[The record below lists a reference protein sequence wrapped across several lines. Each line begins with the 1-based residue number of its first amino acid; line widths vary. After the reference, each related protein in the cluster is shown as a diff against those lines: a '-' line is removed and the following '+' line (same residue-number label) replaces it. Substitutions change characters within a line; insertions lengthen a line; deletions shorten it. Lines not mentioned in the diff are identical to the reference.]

1 MEFLKNAWRNT
12 GRRPARSLL
21 TILSIAIGAF
31 SVMLIGAVGLIGQ
44 QAVASEL
51 AGLGLQ
57 GLMVS
62 GEDRPLTEEVLT
74 ETSQEPSVAG
84 ATPFLVEYT
93 DIRARGEKRKA
104 AVWGVDS
111 SVGQVISME
120 LQYGREITP
129 ADVRSGAHVCL
140 VEENLAMEIFHRENA
155 VGKTLTVTLNG
166 AEEKFTIVGVME
178 TGGALLQG
186 MMGDGVPLFAYLPY
200 TVQQDCTGREDFDR
214 IAVKLKQGVE
224 PEDAK
229 RLLSR
234 QLGGD
239 AKRLLSRQLGGEE
252 AVKVENMNRYA
263 GTVQQVL
270 SIVSLVLA
278 AIAGISLLV
287 ACLSVM
293 TTMLCS
299 VGERTREIGIKKS
312 IGASPQMIVWE
323 FLLEAGRRTGG
334 NFGRRFDGM
343 GRLSGLRDSVPLPG
357 KFGFGLRPGFP
368 FGRDGFWGVSRPESG
383 EAQAGGRLADRIKN
397 AAGAAYSGGV
407 IWLTSIICAA
417 RRTKSFSICRKNHHL
432 PCQTI
437 HWIVWQRRIRM
448 RSDGCAVRYTPCG
461 GLSSCSCA
469 LCLGDFVSCG
479 KRGRDSVPSTPASF

>member
-12 GRRPARSLL
+12 GRRPARSFL

-31 SVMLIGAVGLIGQ
+31 SVMLIGTVGTIGQ

-51 AGLGLQ
+51 EGLGLQ
-57 GLMVS
+57 GLMLS
-62 GEDRPLTEEVLT
+62 GEERPLTEEVLT
-74 ETSQEPSVAG
+74 EASQEPSVAG
-84 ATPFLVEYT
+84 ATPLLVEYT
-93 DIRARGEKRKA
+93 DICGRGEGRKA

-111 SVGQVISME
+111 GVDQIISME
-120 LQYGREITP
+120 LKYGREITP
-129 ADVRSGAHVCL
+129 ADIRSGAHVCV

-155 VGKTLTVTLNG
+155 VGKTLTVTLDG

-186 MMGDGVPLFAYLPY
+186 MMGDSVPLFAYLPY
-200 TVQQDCTGREDFDR
+200 TAQQQCTGRKDFDR

-234 QLGGD
+234 QLGG
-239 AKRLLSRQLGGEE
+239 EE
-252 AVKVENMNRYA
+252 AVKVEDMNRYA

-323 FLLEAGRRTGG
+323 FLLEAALLSLAGGLAGILAGVLVGWTGCLVLG
-334 NFGRRFDGM
+334 IAYPF
-343 GRLSGLRDSVPLPG
+343 PG
-357 KFGFGLRPGFP
+357 TLALACA
-368 FGRDGFWGVSRPESG
+368 GVSLVVGTAFGAYPARKAAKLKP
-383 EAQAGGRLADRIKN
+383 AD
-397 AAGAAYSGGV
+397 A
-407 IWLTSIICAA
+407 L
-417 RRTKSFSICRKNHHL
+417 RTE
-432 PCQTI
+432 
-437 HWIVWQRRIRM
+437 
-448 RSDGCAVRYTPCG
+448 
-461 GLSSCSCA
+461 
-469 LCLGDFVSCG
+469 
-479 KRGRDSVPSTPASF
+479 

>member
-111 SVGQVISME
+111 GVGQVISME

-166 AEEKFTIVGVME
+166 AEEKFTVVGVME

-234 QLGGD
+234 QLGGED
-239 AKRLLSRQLGGEE
+239 

-323 FLLEAGRRTGG
+323 FLLEAAL
-334 NFGRRFDGM
+334 
-343 GRLSGLRDSVPLPG
+343 LSL
-357 KFGFGLRPGFP
+357 
-368 FGRDGFWGVSRPESG
+368 
-383 EAQAGGRLADRIKN
+383 AGGLTGIL
-397 AAGAAYSGGV
+397 AGALMGWA
-407 IWLTSIICAA
+407 
-417 RRTKSFSICRKNHHL
+417 
-432 PCQTI
+432 
-437 HWIVWQRRIRM
+437 
-448 RSDGCAVRYTPCG
+448 GCLALGIPYLFPG
-461 GLSSCSCA
+461 NLALACA
-469 LCLGDFVSCG
+469 LVSLLAG
-479 KRGRDSVPSTPASF
+479 TAFGAYPARKAAKLKPADALRTE